1 MNHRGHREH
10 KEFTK
15 NGIKFFNK
23 TLSNGFCPFI
33 ISLCEFFVFSVPSVV
48 KKNQTYLY
56 PMNHKKKHQT
66 SLDVAKNLQRKLA
79 LQAGFYDGRFKEK
92 TVKDKK
98 KEGRRKWARKKTDL
112 NNPDKN

>member
-1 MNHRGHREH
+1 MA
-10 KEFTK
+10 K
-15 NGIKFFNK
+15 
-23 TLSNGFCPFI
+23 
-33 ISLCEFFVFSVPSVV
+33 
-48 KKNQTYLY
+48 
-56 PMNHKKKHQT
+56 KKKHQS

-98 KEGRRKWARKKTDL
+98 KEHRRKWARKKTDL